1 MDWASITSIFLLSTV
16 KFLLTP
22 FTGIGL
28 GVSFKDTYL
37 SCTAGA
43 LLSAAIFYFSTE
55 FLMIR
60 THKKKK
66 LLIEQ
71 AKEKG
76 IELKRKKVFTRTNKF
91 IVRMKGLGIIAICFY
106 APLFLSIPIGSI
118 ISAKFFGK
126 DNRTFPLI
134 VLGIGING
142 LITTGIATL
151 IATFF

>member
-43 LLSAAIFYFSTE
+43 LLSAAIFYFSAE

-106 APLFLSIPIGSI
+106 APLFLSMPIGSI

>member
-1 MDWASITSIFLLSTV
+1 MDWATFSLFGFSMI
-16 KFLLTP
+16 KFLFTP
-22 FTGIGL
+22 FAGIAASL
-28 GVSFKDTYL
+28 SFAKTYIVCC
-37 SCTAGA
+37 SGA
-43 LLSAAIFYFSTE
+43 ILSAAIFYFSAE

>member
-1 MDWASITSIFLLSTV
+1 MDWATFSLFGFSMI
-16 KFLLTP
+16 KFLFTP
-22 FTGIGL
+22 FAGIAASL
-28 GVSFKDTYL
+28 SFTKTYIVCC
-37 SCTAGA
+37 SGA
-43 LLSAAIFYFSTE
+43 ILSAAIFYFSAE